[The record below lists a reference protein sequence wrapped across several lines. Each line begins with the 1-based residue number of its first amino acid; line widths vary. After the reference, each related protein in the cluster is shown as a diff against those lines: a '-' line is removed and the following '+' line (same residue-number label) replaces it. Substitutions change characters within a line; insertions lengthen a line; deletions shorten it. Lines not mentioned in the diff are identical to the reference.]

1 MRLLAFGEV
10 LWDIYPTQKYMGGA
24 TFNFAAH
31 TVIHG
36 DETYL
41 VSAVGD
47 DDLGKET
54 LLNVREFGLKDDFVS
69 VVHGKETG
77 KCVVTLG
84 ENGIPSYNLLDDVA
98 YDYIK
103 EPQSGHY
110 DLLYFGTLAIR
121 GSHNIAVLKS
131 IIDKKLCDSI
141 FVDVNIRAPFYSEKS
156 VLFALE
162 NADYIKI
169 SDEEM
174 GVVSKIALGREFD
187 DGYTAVEEIHKK
199 FPNLKLIIFTM
210 GEKGAYVYDCVN
222 KKTYSREAA
231 KVNVVSTVGAGDSFG
246 ASFMSGFF
254 SGKSIDDCLSLATR
268 VSGYVVSCADAV
280 PKYDVSKI

>member
-36 DETYL
+36 DEAFL

-54 LLNVREFGLKDDFVS
+54 LLNVRQFGLKDDFVS
-69 VVHGKETG
+69 IIQGKETG

-110 DLLYFGTLAIR
+110 DLLYFGTLALR
-121 GSHNIAVLKS
+121 GSHNISAVKN

-141 FVDVNIRAPFYSEKS
+141 FVDVNIRAPFYSGKS

-174 GVVSKIALGREFD
+174 GVVTQIALGNVYD
-187 DGYTAVEEIHKK
+187 DGCKAVEELSKK
-199 FPNLKLIIFTM
+199 FAGLKLIIFTM
-210 GEKGAYVYDCVN
+210 GEKGACVYDCVN
-222 KKTYSREAA
+222 KKFYSHSAA
-231 KVNVVSTVGAGDSFG
+231 KVTVASTVGAGDSFG
-246 ASFMSGFF
+246 ASFMSEFLG
-254 SGKSIDDCLSLATR
+254 GKSIDDCLSLATR